1 MIGIY
6 KITNPE
12 GKVYIG
18 KSNNIE
24 RRFEQY
30 KQFQHKHQP
39 ALYNSFKKYGWANHE
54 YIIIEECNED
64 IILDREKYYINE
76 YKQSIMTYNKSLNKT
91 QGSGKGIKKITE
103 ADKIVRSNRLKQM
116 WKEGKIVGRKGRKFI
131 DVKTNKQYNSV
142 AECVKDLNISSTKV
156 HNNLK
161 RGIFIYIK

>member
-1 MIGIY
+1 MVGIY

-24 RRFEQY
+24 KRFKSY
-30 KQFQHKHQP
+30 RQFQHKQQP
-39 ALYNSFKKYGWANHE
+39 SLYKSFKKYGWVNHE
-54 YIIIEECNED
+54 YNIIEECSED

-76 YKQSIMTYNKSLNKT
+76 YKQSLMTLNRT

-103 ADKIVRSNRLKQM
+103 ADKIVRSNRMKQM
-116 WKEGKIVGRKGRKFI
+116 WDGGKVIGRKGRKFI
-131 DVKTNKQYNSV
+131 DVKNNKQYNSV
-142 AECVKDLNISSTKV
+142 AECVKDLNIPTTKI

-161 RGIFIYIK
+161 RGVFIYVE